1 MLDIHMIREEP
12 ERIAGALRTKNVIVN
27 MDKILTLDQ
36 QYRELSK
43 DTDDL
48 KHLRNT
54 VTQDINDKKKK
65 GFDAQDEILKMRDVS
80 SRIKEN
86 DQRLLDLQQ
95 ELRDLLITLPNIPHE
110 TSPVGKNEKDNVE
123 IRHWGSL
130 REFTFK
136 PKNHLELGEA
146 LKLFDFQRAAKISGS
161 GFPLYTGKGAKLERA
176 LINFMLDLHT
186 QEHGY
191 TEILPPFLVNSNSST
206 GTGQLPKMAD
216 DMYYLDQDDLWLI
229 PTAEVPVTNIHRD
242 EILNRD
248 DLPVKYTAYSGCF
261 RREAGSYGKDTRG
274 FQRLHQFNKVEMV
287 QFCHPDESYSVLEI
301 LVGHAETVLKKL
313 ELPYRVVE
321 LCTADLSFA
330 AAKCYDLELWAPGE
344 EKWLEVS
351 SCSNFG
357 DFQARRSNIRFKDEQ
372 GKNHFVHTLNGS
384 GVATPR
390 LLIAILENYQNDD
403 GSVTIPEILIPYTG
417 FDIIRRDS

>member
-1 MLDIHMIREEP
+1 MLDIHLIREEP
-12 ERIAGALRTKNVIVN
+12 ERIAGALRTKKVNVD

-36 QYRELSK
+36 QYRELGK
-43 DTDDL
+43 NTDDL

-65 GFDAQDEILKMRDVS
+65 GSDAQEDILKMRDVS

-86 DQRLLDLQQ
+86 DQQLLELQRDLK
-95 ELRDLLITLPNIPHE
+95 ELLITLPNIPHE
-110 TSPVGKNEKDNVE
+110 TVPVGENEKDNVE
-123 IRHWGSL
+123 VRRRGSP
-130 REFTFK
+130 REFTFN

-242 EILNRD
+242 EILNRE
-248 DLPVKYTAYSGCF
+248 DLPIKYTAYSGCF

-287 QFCHPDESYSVLEI
+287 QFCHPDESYAVLES
-301 LVGHAETVLKKL
+301 LVHNAETVLKML
-313 ELPYRVVE
+313 DLPYRVVE

-357 DFQARRSNIRFKDEQ
+357 DFQARRCNIRFKDEQ
-372 GKNHFVHTLNGS
+372 GKNRFVHTLNGS

-390 LLIAILENYQNDD
+390 LLIAILENYQNED
-403 GSVTIPEILIPYTG
+403 GSVSIPEVLRPFTG
-417 FDIIRRDS
+417 FHVLRQD

>member
-1 MLDIHMIREEP
+1 MLDIHVIREEP
-12 ERIAGALRTKNVIVN
+12 ERIEKALRTKNISVDVN
-27 MDKILTLDQ
+27 KILALDQ
-36 QYRELSK
+36 QFRELSK
-43 DTDDL
+43 ETDDL

-54 VTQDINDKKKK
+54 VTQAINDKKKK
-65 GFDAQDEILKMRDVS
+65 GIDAREDILKMRDVG

-86 DQRLLDLQQ
+86 DQQL
-95 ELRDLLITLPNIPHE
+95 LLIQQTLKEQLISLPNTPHE
-110 TSPVGKNEKDNVE
+110 SVPVGKNEKDNVE
-123 IRHWGSL
+123 VRRWGSPQK
-130 REFTFK
+130 FTFN
-136 PKNHLELGEA
+136 PKNHLELGES
-146 LKLFDFQRAAKISGS
+146 LNLFDFHRAAKISGS
-161 GFPLYTGKGAKLERA
+161 GFPLYTGKGAKLERS

-242 EILNRD
+242 EILNREN
-248 DLPVKYTAYSGCF
+248 LPIKYTAYSGCF

-287 QFCHPDESYSVLEI
+287 QFCHPDESYTILDSLVNNAEMVLQ
-301 LVGHAETVLKKL
+301 KL
-313 ELPYRVVE
+313 ILPYRVVE

-372 GKNHFVHTLNGS
+372 GKNRFVHTLNGS

-390 LLIAILENYQNDD
+390 LLIAILENYQNED
-403 GSVTIPEILIPYTG
+403 GSVTIPEILRPYTG
-417 FDIIRRDS
+417 FDILRQDS